1 MPDVDRTDVSLWKMD
16 CTRAKKIVDNLMNQG
31 VVDVHSYLL
40 SHPRFVFTV
49 VRSIEILD
57 VNDQTLT
64 MFEAGSRKEFFDA
77 VGIIFT
83 PESIE
88 AFARLIISYAKGA
101 PSFETET
108 VNRTL
113 QGNLISTRVSVTFP
127 PSDSVFNEL
136 ITSVQNITDRT
147 QAAD

>member
-1 MPDVDRTDVSLWKMD
+1 MPDVDKTNVSLWKMD
-16 CTRAKKIVDNLMNQG
+16 CTRAKKIVDNLMAKG
-31 VVDVHSYLL
+31 VTDVHSYLL
-40 SHPRFVFTV
+40 SHPKFVFTV

-64 MFEAGSRKEFFDA
+64 MFEAGSRKELFDA

-88 AFARLIISYAKGA
+88 AFARLIISYANGV
-101 PSFETET
+101 PNFETET

-113 QGNLISTRVSVTFP
+113 QGNQISTLVTVTFP
-127 PSDSVFNEL
+127 PSDSAFNEL
-136 ITSVQNITDRT
+136 ITSVQNITARK
-147 QAAD
+147 QADN